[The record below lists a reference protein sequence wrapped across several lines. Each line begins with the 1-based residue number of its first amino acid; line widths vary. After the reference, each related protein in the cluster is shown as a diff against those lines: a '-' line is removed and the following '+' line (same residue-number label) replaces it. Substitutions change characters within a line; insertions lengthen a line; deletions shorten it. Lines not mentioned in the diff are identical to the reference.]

1 MPTPAC
7 LVDLSPLLAP
17 LTKLLKGSLNVMS
30 NDDVSEIVE
39 IRDSE
44 IDAEAIMRQI
54 RESIRKRRAHAE
66 AQGIDYAAFVDGT
79 YVSQEGRRFDADL
92 YYELRRISISC
103 DKLGVDLSLTE
114 PRLPLIGP
122 LVQRVRT
129 ALHYLVIYYVNIL
142 ARQQVRVNEHMM
154 RALTALVK
162 NLEPGPTPTE
172 VETLRQEVTLLRAR
186 LGQIEKH
193 LERDR
198 T

>member
-1 MPTPAC
+1 
-7 LVDLSPLLAP
+7 
-17 LTKLLKGSLNVMS
+17 MS
-30 NDDVSEIVE
+30 NDDVSEILE

-54 RESIRKRRAHAE
+54 RENIRKRRAQAE
-66 AQGIDYAAFVDGT
+66 AQGVDYAAFVEGT
-79 YVSQEGRRFDADL
+79 YASQEGRRFDADL
-92 YYELRRISISC
+92 YYELRRVSISC

-114 PRLPLIGP
+114 SRLPLIAS

-129 ALHYLVIYYVNIL
+129 ALHHLVIYYVNML
-142 ARQQVRVNEHMM
+142 ARQQVRVNEYMM

-172 VETLRQEVTLLRAR
+172 VEALRQEVAQLRAR
-186 LGQIEKH
+186 LEQIEKR
-193 LERDR
+193 LELGR

>member
-1 MPTPAC
+1 
-7 LVDLSPLLAP
+7 
-17 LTKLLKGSLNVMS
+17 MS
-30 NDDVSEIVE
+30 NNDVSEIVE

-54 RESIRKRRAHAE
+54 RANIRKRRAQAE
-66 AQGIDYAAFVDGT
+66 AQGIDYAAFVEGMYT
-79 YVSQEGRRFDADL
+79 SQGGRRFDADL

-114 PRLPLIGP
+114 SRFPLIAS
-122 LVQRVRT
+122 LVQRART
-129 ALHYLVIYYVNIL
+129 ALHQLVIYYVNML
-142 ARQQVRVNEHMM
+142 AKQQVRINEYMM

-172 VETLRQEVTLLRAR
+172 IETLRQEVTRLRER
-186 LGQIEKH
+186 LEQIEKC